1 MTGTI
6 LAIYWGIVAILSIY
20 FAVLTL
26 ELPAKPVCG
35 ATIYET
41 RTWCKHRL
49 W

>member
-1 MTGTI
+1 MTGPI

-26 ELPAKPVCG
+26 ELPAKPRCVGTTCQ
-35 ATIYET
+35 
-41 RTWCKHRL
+41 HRL